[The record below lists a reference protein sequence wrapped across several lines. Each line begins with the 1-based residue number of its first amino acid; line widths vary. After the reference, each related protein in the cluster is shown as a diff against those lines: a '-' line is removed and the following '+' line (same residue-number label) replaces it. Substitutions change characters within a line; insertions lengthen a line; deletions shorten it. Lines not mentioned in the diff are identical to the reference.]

1 MLENY
6 TIAAISTPL
15 GAGGIG
21 IVRMSGE
28 DSFTIANKIF
38 EGKNKKDVKDY
49 KSHTIHY
56 GKIVDP
62 KTQEVIDEVLL
73 SILKGP
79 HTYTKEN
86 MIEINCHGGLIV
98 VQKILQLV
106 LREGAQL
113 AEPGEFT
120 KRAFLNGRID
130 LSQAE
135 AVIDVINAQ
144 TELALQSSVS
154 QLGGGLSEKVKVFR
168 QELLEMIA
176 HIEAS
181 IDYPEHDMEEL
192 TYEMIQTNTEQLL
205 EKVNDFIQ
213 TADTGRMI
221 KEGIQTV
228 IIGKPNVGKS
238 SLLNALLREQRAI
251 VTNIPGTTRDIL
263 EEYVN
268 IQGVPLKIVDT
279 AGIRQTEDVVE
290 QIGVEKSKSSI
301 PQADLILVM
310 MDAST
315 PWAEEDHDIFELI
328 QGKQV
333 LVLIN
338 KTDLPRQLDIDL
350 VTEYVP
356 LDSILEISIKEKI
369 GLDLLEKTLKE
380 MFFKGEIKM
389 NETIFITNV
398 RHKDALVK
406 SKESLETVLETIEL
420 GLPEDCLSIDLQSA
434 YEYLGEITGETVGES
449 LIDQIFSQF
458 CLGK

>member
-290 QIGVEKSKSSI
+290 QIGVEKSKGSI

>member
-56 GKIVDP
+56 GRIVDP

>member
-290 QIGVEKSKSSI
+290 QIGVEKSKGSI

-338 KTDLPRQLDIDL
+338 KIDLPRQLDIDL

>member
-56 GKIVDP
+56 GRIVDP

-290 QIGVEKSKSSI
+290 QIGVEKSKGSI